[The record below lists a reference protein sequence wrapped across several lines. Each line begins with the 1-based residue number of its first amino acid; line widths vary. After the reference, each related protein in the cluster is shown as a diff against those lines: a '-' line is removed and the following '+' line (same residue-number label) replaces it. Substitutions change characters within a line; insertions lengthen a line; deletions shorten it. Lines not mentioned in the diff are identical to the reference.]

1 MTIKGPIQ
9 LKRFYGNFP
18 KRLKREK
25 AKGRRK
31 EQRPEGMLGSRVCR
45 GTALGMCC
53 CAGVGW
59 KSSVWVGGEDAPGL
73 KRELVLQ
80 VEIRNRL

>member
-1 MTIKGPIQ
+1 MTIKGPFQ
-9 LKRFYGNFP
+9 LKRFYGNFT
-18 KRLKREK
+18 KRLK
-25 AKGRRK
+25 KGKRK